1 VPVDCWEEEKMKH
14 KRFAGSLASVG
25 LMASLLA
32 SSAGWAGTIENKPFG
47 SMPDGT
53 SVEVYTLAND
63 EMSVQILTY
72 GGVVH
77 AIDVPD
83 RDGKMANVALGFA
96 KLEDYLTQSPYFGTI
111 TGRYANRIAKGAFTL
126 EGTSYQLAT
135 NNGPNALHGGI
146 KGFDKQVWQAREISG
161 SGSVGVEL
169 RYTSLDGEEGYPG
182 TLAAKVTYTL
192 TERNELRIDYEATT
206 DKPTV
211 VNLTNHTYFNL
222 AGEGSGS
229 ILGHELTLNAS
240 TFTPVD
246 ATLIPTGEIAK
257 VAGGAMD
264 FTSPTAIGARIRND
278 DPQLVFGKGY
288 DHNFVLDKPEVG
300 ALSLAA
306 RVQEPT
312 TGRIMEISTTE
323 PGIQFYSGN
332 FLDAS
337 LVGTSGRIYRQSD
350 GFCLETQHF
359 PDSPNKP
366 EFPSTVLKPGE
377 VYRTTT
383 VHRFMTDRT

>member
-1 VPVDCWEEEKMKH
+1 MHEKH
-14 KRFAGSLASVG
+14 VARPLASVG
-25 LMASLLA
+25 LVASLLA
-32 SSAGWAGTIENKPFG
+32 SSTGWAGMIDKKPFG
-47 SMPDGT
+47 AMPDGT

-63 EMSVQILTY
+63 QKMSVQILTY

-83 RDGKMANVALGFA
+83 RDGKVGNVALGFA
-96 KLEDYLTQSPYFGTI
+96 KLEDYLTKSPYFGNI

-126 EGTSYQLAT
+126 DGTTYKLAT

-146 KGFDKQVWQAREISG
+146 KGFDKKVWQAKEVSG
-161 SGSVGVEL
+161 PDNVGLEL
-169 RYTSLDGEEGYPG
+169 SYTSPDGEEGYPG
-182 TLAAKVTYTL
+182 ALATKVTYTL
-192 TERNELRIDYEATT
+192 TDKNELRVDYEATT

-229 ILGHELTLNAS
+229 ILGHELMLNAS
-240 TFTPVD
+240 AFTPVD
-246 ATLIPTGEIAK
+246 ASLIPTGEIAK
-257 VAGGAMD
+257 VAGGPMD
-264 FTSPTAIGARIRND
+264 FTSPTAIAARIRND
-278 DPQLVFGKGY
+278 DQQLVFGKGY
-288 DHNFVLDKPEVG
+288 DHNFVLDKPQQG

-306 RVQEPT
+306 RVHEPT
-312 TGRIMEISTTE
+312 TGRVMEIYTTE

-337 LVGTSGRIYRQSD
+337 LVGTSGKMYRQSD

-359 PDSPNKP
+359 PDSPNHP

-377 VYRTTT
+377 VYKTST
-383 VHRFMTDRT
+383 VHHFMTDRT